1 MNIIPI
7 IILIKSLKRE
17 MIVDAIKDVLYIT
30 IAAGSVLVG
39 LVGIY
44 WRMKF
49 KFDQTDRMFC
59 EQNKRIERLEAV
71 TQRLHRS
78 IDKKMM
84 FIEINILRLLEKQ
97 GIEPA
102 QKLFEDDIE
111 K

>member
-1 MNIIPI
+1 M
-7 IILIKSLKRE
+7 
-17 MIVDAIKDVLYIT
+17 DTIKDVLYIAVT
-30 IAAGSVLVG
+30 VGGMLVG
-39 LVGIY
+39 IIGIY

-59 EQNKRIERLEAV
+59 EQGKRIERLEAV

>member
-49 KFDQTDRMFC
+49 KFDRTDRMFC